1 MFLFTL
7 SWKFEK
13 PTEGTRVDFF
23 LSRRKV
29 ATRMEAGSAK
39 HPGAAISVW
48 KARRGQ
54 CRKGM

>member
-1 MFLFTL
+1 MFLFTF

-13 PTEGTRVDFF
+13 PSEGTRVEFF
-23 LSRRKV
+23 LSRRKI

-48 KARRGQ
+48 KASHG
-54 CRKGM
+54 K